1 LCFVSVERI
10 VLNIDYIVE
19 LAEVGVK
26 VIVALSDLKRKT
38 VKCLVLIFFQL
49 FAELFNLS
57 ALFLKHFV

>member
-1 LCFVSVERI
+1 MCFVSVERI

-26 VIVALSDLKRKT
+26 VIVALSDLNRKT

>member
-26 VIVALSDLKRKT
+26 VIVALSDLNRKA

>member
-1 LCFVSVERI
+1 MCFVSVERI